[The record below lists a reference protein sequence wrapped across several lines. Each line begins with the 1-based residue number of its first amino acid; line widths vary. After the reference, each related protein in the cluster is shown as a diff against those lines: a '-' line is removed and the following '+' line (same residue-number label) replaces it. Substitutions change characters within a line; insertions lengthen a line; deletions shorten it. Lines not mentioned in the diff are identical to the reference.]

1 VAWVRK
7 DTEATDL
14 AALGPEGFQPT
25 SVTQVPYS
33 TFKENN
39 TLGGASVR
47 LAGNITNHGQWF
59 SPYYFEVNS
68 IRMTND
74 GQFEIRFAGQDWE
87 PTTED
92 LLEVD
97 ISDWARLKA
106 LIVQTPTRLT
116 RLTGA
121 APRDTCTIADS
132 LIIDQNRCR
141 HVGTRWCGLFS
152 YLNVAEVPVGHTIEK
167 KMRGRL
173 WDMASVGQVQQ
184 AAVAIGKIRPGVLEA
199 VPLRGSTPQANLD
212 FIKHALPVGR
222 YIFSVGQHAASVTI
236 DDQAATIF
244 CPGKQQLLDFR
255 QDYRAEGLHYV
266 FGRIG
271 GRSLRL
277 WRFRMSRSWRK
288 HLQK

>member
-1 VAWVRK
+1 MAWGRK

-39 TLGGASVR
+39 TLGGASLR
-47 LAGNITNHGQWF
+47 LAGNTTNRGKWF
-59 SPYYFEVNS
+59 SPYFFEVQS

-74 GQFEIRFAGQDWE
+74 RNFEIRFAGQQWK

-97 ISDWARLKA
+97 ISNWARLKTS
-106 LIVQTPTRLT
+106 IMKTPTRMT
-116 RLTGA
+116 QLTGA
-121 APRDTCTIADS
+121 APRDTGTIADS

-141 HVGTRWCGLFS
+141 HVGTRWCALLS

-184 AAVAIGKIRPGVLEA
+184 VAVAIGKIRPGVLEA
-199 VPLRGSTPQANLD
+199 VRQANLD
-212 FIKHALPVGR
+212 FIKHTLPVGK

-271 GRSLRL
+271 FGRRSLRL

-288 HLQK
+288 RLQK